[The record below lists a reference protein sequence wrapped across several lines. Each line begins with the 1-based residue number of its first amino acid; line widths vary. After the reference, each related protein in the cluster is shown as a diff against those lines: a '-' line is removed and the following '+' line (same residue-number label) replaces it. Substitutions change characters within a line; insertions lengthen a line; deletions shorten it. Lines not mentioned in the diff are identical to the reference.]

1 MKGLECN
8 DIYRPIHHRASLLT
22 PNPPKKTWGAEAGL
36 SHSQEHAADIDRP
49 LLIIYF
55 CYRLGI
61 TALLWSLF
69 FTDTGIGINLPA
81 LFISSALIYLAVNT
95 LTLALLLRGWQPN
108 FNALLFIVGSDIL
121 LIQLIAQ
128 ASGLV
133 ESGLGTLMVISVA
146 AGSIFTRGKT
156 VWLVPTFATLSLLGG
171 VFFRVL
177 SETASKAEVAA
188 SGWLGF
194 SFFVTSLA
202 ISYLT
207 GRMQKSEHRARQA
220 ALNAEKLQ
228 HLNQLI
234 IARMQTGILLAEPNG
249 HVLSYN
255 QSAEKLFGQTIHNKD
270 FNLGDIHPSLARFHN
285 QVQDYFATGDPIA
298 KLSSDNFAKVHSVE
312 GNNYKLTWINLEKNM
327 AADCLIFVE
336 DLSKIAQQAQQM
348 KLSSL
353 GKITASIAHEIRNP
367 LGAASHAAQLLQEG
381 IDSEEDSRL
390 TQIIVE
396 QTKRCSNIIETVM
409 DVSRG
414 KAARD
419 QLFDLALWIPEFLKR
434 YKLDKKTEI
443 QYQCPASVAIRFD
456 PSHLEQILSNLLDNA
471 IRHSV
476 DANGRAKAYLKV
488 AFDEDDCPR
497 VDILD
502 QGQGVKLENRNR
514 LFEPFFTTGKLG
526 SGLGLYMCR
535 ELCEAN
541 QATISYLDSDQQKK
555 HSINGFSAHYF
566 RVQFSHPDRQALGL
580 VDTTK

>member
-1 MKGLECN
+1 M
-8 DIYRPIHHRASLLT
+8 LT
-22 PNPPKKTWGAEAGL
+22 PHSTKKPWGVDAGPSRNP
-36 SHSQEHAADIDRP
+36 EHAADIDRP
-49 LLIIYF
+49 ILIIYF

-69 FTDTGIGINLPA
+69 FTDTGIGNNLPT
-81 LFISSALIYLAVNT
+81 LFISSALIYLAINT
-95 LTLALLLRGWQPN
+95 LTLALLLRGWPPS
-108 FNALLFIVGSDIL
+108 FNALLFLVASDIL

-146 AGSIFTRGKT
+146 AGSIFMRGKT
-156 VWLVPTFATLSLLGG
+156 LWLVPAFATLSLLGG
-171 VFFRVL
+171 VLFRVL
-177 SETASKAEVAA
+177 HETASKAEVAA

-194 SFFVTSLA
+194 SFFATSLA
-202 ISYLT
+202 ISYLA
-207 GRMQKSEHRARQA
+207 GRMQKSEDQARQA

-228 HLNQLI
+228 HLNQVI

-255 QSAEKLFGQTIHNKD
+255 QSAEKLFGRNIHNKD
-270 FNLGDIHPSLARFHN
+270 FNLDEIHPSIARFHN
-285 QVQDYFATGDPIA
+285 QVQEHFT
-298 KLSSDNFAKVHSVE
+298 SSESIEKTSSEKFAKFHSVE
-312 GNNYKLTWINLEKNM
+312 GNNYKLTWVNLEKNM
-327 AADCLIFVE
+327 AADSLIFVE

-381 IDSEEDSRL
+381 INSGEDSRL

-396 QTKRCSNIIETVM
+396 QTKRCSNIIDTVM

-419 QLFDLALWIPEFLKR
+419 QLFDLAQWLPAFVKS
-434 YKLDKKTEI
+434 YNLDKKTEI
-443 QYQCPASVAIRFD
+443 QYHSPDSAAIRFD

-471 IRHSV
+471 IKHSA
-476 DANGRAKAYLKV
+476 DASGEQKAYLKV
-488 AFDEDDCPR
+488 SFDEDDCPR
-497 VDILD
+497 IDILD
-502 QGQGVKLENRNR
+502 QGHGVKLEDRDR

-541 QATISYLDSDQQKK
+541 QATISYLESHQPTK
-555 HSINGFSAHYF
+555 HSSNEFSAHYF
-566 RVQFSHPDRQALGL
+566 RVQFSHPDRQALEL
-580 VDTTK
+580 VDMTK